1 MILRALRFVQIDD
14 LVQDDRLYVE
24 DVGVLAFIFGCFW
37 TDSFPAA
44 ELSQSLRTY
53 APSMVPAITDRLV
66 DTGYLERLENENL

>member
-1 MILRALRFVQIDD
+1 MILLALRFVP
-14 LVQDDRLYVE
+14 LGALFQDDRLNVE